1 MTDIGV
7 FEAKTHLSRLVER
20 AKNGESFTITQR
32 GVPVAKLVPA
42 VEKTSSADAARAA
55 WDRLQARA
63 AARKG
68 SPTTPEEIKSWID
81 EGRP

>member
-32 GVPVAKLVPA
+32 GVPVARLVPA
-42 VEKTSSADAARAA
+42 VEKSSADAARAA

-68 SPTTPEEIKSWID
+68 PPIAPEEIKSWIN